1 MALFLYQEET
11 MGPNKTDGNAKDDE
25 VRRGKLNVRFEPA
38 ADAGRAAERSDARK
52 RADELVAPALE
63 EAGYGYGV

>member
-1 MALFLYQEET
+1 
-11 MGPNKTDGNAKDDE
+11 MGPKKTAGNAKDDAAAAARPAGQ
-25 VRRGKLNVRFEPA
+25 VIVRFEPA
-38 ADAGRAAERSDARK
+38 VDAGTAAERSDARK

>member
-1 MALFLYQEET
+1 
-11 MGPNKTDGNAKDDE
+11 MGPMKTAGNAKDGEAAAGNAKDDE
-25 VRRGKLNVRFEPA
+25 VQRGKLNVRFEPA
-38 ADAGRAAERSDARK
+38 VEAGTAAERSDARK